1 MEALNSIQNSKI
13 PIYNGT
19 LAIIDILGFREIV
32 DNDELQNIVNEYTH
46 VITSTAFASEVTNV
60 DIDMMV
66 YSDTIAIKL
75 NDKSEEG
82 FLKFI
87 KTIQLLSHNF
97 FYNLCFPYK
106 KQYPLRG
113 AIVFGDFAW
122 HKGYIQSL
130 GNQIMLKS
138 QFSNF
143 IVGKAIIDAHD
154 FESKQKWIGIAM
166 NSKNSAKFQ
175 ELYPNAINALTKA
188 KYLIEYDIP
197 CTADKDK
204 DYFEK
209 GYVVNAVE
217 RVRCSESML
226 ALKDLIETNQ
236 DKWHPPVLK
245 KYQNTYE
252 FYQYVIN
259 NNWQRPFYPSYPD
272 LNT

>member
-13 PIYNGT
+13 PIHNGT

-32 DNDELQNIVNEYTH
+32 DNDELQNVVDEYAH
-46 VITSTAFASEVTNV
+46 VITGATFASKVTDV

-75 NDKSEEG
+75 NDESEKG

-113 AIVFGDFAW
+113 AIVFGEFAW

-154 FESKQKWIGIAM
+154 FESKQKWIGIAI
-166 NSKNSAKFQ
+166 NNKNSAKFQ
-175 ELYPNAINALTKA
+175 ELYPNAINKLTKE

-197 CTADKDK
+197 CANKDG

-209 GYVVNAVE
+209 GYVVNAVG
-217 RVRCSESML
+217 RTRYTESMHG
-226 ALKDLIETNQ
+226 LKDLIETNQ

-245 KYQNTYE
+245 KYKNTYE
-252 FYQYVIN
+252 FYQYVIDH
-259 NNWQRPFYPSYPD
+259 NWQRPFYPNHPD